1 MTDLEE
7 SESPPLITRR
17 RRRRYRINL
26 SRHVYNEREFT
37 ESFINQEE
45 YTASSEF
52 EPSSLAKTLRRNF
65 LPSRCT
71 CKDILQS
78 WFPIVEWLPAYN
90 IRRDL
95 AHDIAGGLTVAI
107 MHIPQGKRSD
117 VQTGLNIL
125 LKKNHVVLI
134 LNKRF
139 VNFGELSAQIPTSL

>member
-26 SRHVYNEREFT
+26 SRHVYNERDFT
-37 ESFINQEE
+37 DSFINQEE
-45 YTASSEF
+45 NTAS
-52 EPSSLAKTLRRNF
+52 SSLAKTLKRNF
-65 LPSRCT
+65 LPSRRT

-90 IRRDL
+90 VRRDL

-117 VQTGLNIL
+117 V
-125 LKKNHVVLI
+125 
-134 LNKRF
+134 
-139 VNFGELSAQIPTSL
+139 

>member
-17 RRRRYRINL
+17 SRRRYRINL
-26 SRHVYNEREFT
+26 SRHVYNERDFT
-37 ESFINQEE
+37 DSFINQEE
-45 YTASSEF
+45 NTAS
-52 EPSSLAKTLRRNF
+52 SSLAKTLKRNF
-65 LPSRCT
+65 SLSRRT

-90 IRRDL
+90 VRRDL

-117 VQTGLNIL
+117 V
-125 LKKNHVVLI
+125 
-134 LNKRF
+134 
-139 VNFGELSAQIPTSL
+139 